1 MRPPFSGPNGP
12 RSLTD
17 REAKVA
23 RRVRRALYLPESMSE
38 EEVARQFRDSVAWR
52 RARLVLAG
60 EELRGRLVEA
70 LGPLASRMRSRTRP
84 LRRRAK
90 QLWTRFWR

>member
-60 EELRGRLVEA
+60 EELRGRLAEA
-70 LGPLASRMRSRTRP
+70 LGPLASRMRGHARS
-84 LRRRAK
+84 LFRRARGVWGR
-90 QLWTRFWR
+90 LWE

>member
-60 EELRGRLVEA
+60 EELRGRLTEI
-70 LGPLASRMRSRTRP
+70 LSPLASRFKGHA
-84 LRRRAK
+84 RRLVRHGGR
-90 QLWTRFWR
+90 LWTDLWR